1 MQEVNIYLLSDI
13 KGPGRKSTG
22 TYIYVI
28 AMKNPEIKGSVK
40 GIKTRLSV
48 LTGSAALRY
57 TQTVH
62 T

>member
-28 AMKNPEIKGSVK
+28 AMKNPEIKGNKDGKRHNGESD
-40 GIKTRLSV
+40 
-48 LTGSAALRY
+48 
-57 TQTVH
+57 
-62 T
+62 